1 MMSIPIFRSFF
12 VWTFCLL
19 TVSNPIEVFGQSL
32 RGSSASLDRQ
42 NRQAREHDFTVLRD
56 PAQLKRFVGL
66 ELLVSVQAN
75 NDFVLKD
82 VSFPYARP
90 EGRLFIDRL
99 GSQYRKACGERLVVT
114 SLTRPR
120 THQPR
125 NASPRSV
132 HPTGMALDLRRPR
145 RGPCRQWLE
154 RVLLSLEEKRVLE
167 ATLEHHPPHFHVAIF
182 PVAYRQYVSRMT
194 SGGTSRLAT
203 YTVQRRDTL
212 WDIARDYGT
221 TPSAIR
227 RENELRSTVIRPG
240 QRLRMPAE

>member
-1 MMSIPIFRSFF
+1 MPGGRCSQR
-12 VWTFCLL
+12 
-19 TVSNPIEVFGQSL
+19 
-32 RGSSASLDRQ
+32 
-42 NRQAREHDFTVLRD
+42 HDFTVLRD
-56 PAQLKRFVGL
+56 PRQLKRFGGL
-66 ELLVSVQAN
+66 KLLVPVQAN
-75 NDFVLKD
+75 NDFIFKD

-90 EGRLFIDRL
+90 EVQLFIGRLS
-99 GSQYRKACGERLVVT
+99 SQYRRACGERLVVT

-120 THQPR
+120 SHQPL
-125 NASPRSV
+125 NASTRSV

-154 RVLLSLEEKRVLE
+154 RVLLSLEGHRVLE
-167 ATLEHHPPHFHVAIF
+167 ATLEHRPPHFHVAVF

-227 RENELRSTVIRPG
+227 RENALRSTVIRPG
-240 QRLRMPAE
+240 QRLRMPVE